1 MTEQRIAEIIELVKK
16 EVKPALGCTE
26 PAAVSLAVARSCEAL
41 KNAGYK
47 EIESIKVEVSA
58 NILKNGMGVGIPGTG
73 MVGLRIAAALGAT
86 CGKSVYGLEV
96 LKDLGSNSIDE
107 AKDLDNRNRISILL
121 AQTPKKLY
129 IKATVVSDGHSAA
142 TVIEDSHDNISS
154 VKLDGEE
161 LMQKSANDGNSPE
174 SLHAGDKSTREYN
187 LSVKEIVDFAE
198 NAPLGEIEFI
208 LESVTLNKALAAEG
222 LRGNYGLNVGR
233 TIMENMKGNLLGD
246 SLLTYAM
253 AVTAAASDARMDG
266 CVLPAMSNSG
276 SGNQGITAT
285 LPVIA
290 FAEKQNVDNEK
301 LARALILSHL
311 VAIHIKGYLG
321 KLSALCGC
329 VIASTG
335 SSCGI
340 VYLRGGGYR
349 EICNA
354 IKNMVG
360 NITGMVCDGA
370 KEGCALKVASGV
382 SSAIQS
388 ALLAMKEICV
398 DSHDGIIDTSI
409 EKTIENL
416 GLIGSK
422 GMSGADRMI
431 LEDKSLDY
439 RVLDISSNNTFND
452 SHTSY
457 WHKSIGGYSPA
468 KMQRYQD
475 LIEKYLIN
483 EINSINRVRNSSA
496 TIQEVRDSLPEIP
509 VLSMLN
515 DKYIILQADL
525 PPVENPQAFGNCWPV
540 YSAVPAATPDE
551 EIALLGQT
559 DLKNT
564 AVIGADFAWARE
576 RLDSLSRLARHDIA
590 PTDSV
595 WMTSYEP
602 NELKYRSRLNAEQ
615 AVIFSEIY
623 YPKGWK
629 LTIDGEPAELFRA
642 DWILRGAFIPA
653 GEHEIVM
660 RFEPQAYRT
669 GEAVSR
675 ASSIALYVLLIIS
688 GCGLAAVRRKD

>member
-107 AKDLDNRNRISILL
+107 AKDLDNRNIISILL

-129 IKATVVSDGHSAA
+129 INATVVSDGHSAA

-431 LEDKSLDY
+431 L
-439 RVLDISSNNTFND
+439 DIMVN
-452 SHTSY
+452 
-457 WHKSIGGYSPA
+457 KA
-468 KMQRYQD
+468 
-475 LIEKYLIN
+475 
-483 EINSINRVRNSSA
+483 
-496 TIQEVRDSLPEIP
+496 
-509 VLSMLN
+509 
-515 DKYIILQADL
+515 
-525 PPVENPQAFGNCWPV
+525 
-540 YSAVPAATPDE
+540 
-551 EIALLGQT
+551 
-559 DLKNT
+559 
-564 AVIGADFAWARE
+564 
-576 RLDSLSRLARHDIA
+576 
-590 PTDSV
+590 
-595 WMTSYEP
+595 
-602 NELKYRSRLNAEQ
+602 
-615 AVIFSEIY
+615 
-623 YPKGWK
+623 
-629 LTIDGEPAELFRA
+629 
-642 DWILRGAFIPA
+642 
-653 GEHEIVM
+653 
-660 RFEPQAYRT
+660 
-669 GEAVSR
+669 
-675 ASSIALYVLLIIS
+675 
-688 GCGLAAVRRKD
+688 